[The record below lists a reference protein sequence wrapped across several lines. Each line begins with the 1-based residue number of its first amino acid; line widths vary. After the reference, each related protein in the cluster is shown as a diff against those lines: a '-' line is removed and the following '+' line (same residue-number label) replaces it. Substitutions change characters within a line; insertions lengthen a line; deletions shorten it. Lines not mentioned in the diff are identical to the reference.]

1 MEKLRCRL
9 RPWMAFIA
17 GMNALGTAGIFVL
30 MALIV
35 VDVTMRSIIGR
46 PLVGIPE
53 MVRLGIVSI
62 VFLQGAHTLAEGRF
76 TSTTVFLDALARR
89 SPTASKALKSLFALV
104 GTALFAFVAIGASD
118 QIGYAW
124 RSGEFIGSLGIFT
137 LPTWPMHAV
146 VFVGSVA
153 LAVQFAI
160 SALLVWDDAAN
171 APRAL
176 DTESEISR

>member
-1 MEKLRCRL
+1 MKRVRHRL
-9 RPWMAFIA
+9 RPWTAFIA

-35 VDVTMRSIIGR
+35 IDVTMRSIVGR

-76 TSTTVFLDALARR
+76 TSTTVFLETLARL
-89 SPTASKALKSLFALV
+89 SPTASKVLRSAFALV
-104 GTALFAFVAIGASD
+104 GTALFALIAIGASD

-137 LPTWPMHAV
+137 LPTWPMHTV
-146 VFVGSVA
+146 VFVGSIA

-160 SALLVWDDAAN
+160 SALLVWEAEEAPGAA
-171 APRAL
+171 PETTR
-176 DTESEISR
+176 